1 MTVKSAMNLF
11 RDVQVAQEFQ
21 QMAAEGYLDMALEVY
36 GTLYVQGGERHY
48 LLSANEGH
56 LIDLWEA
63 QIDNGVAP
71 FPLETL
77 TKTCHV
83 PVGEKEAMLHTLKLE
98 LAHKLQH
105 TYPAAFCDLFSRFAE
120 TEGDDQ
126 AVPLL
131 KKMCKKTVNMFSQD
145 MLTEVEGLARLAY
158 RRKSLF
164 RASYDIFQRWAARE
178 RENFADDIIAK
189 DRLQKS
195 WYTLS
200 YLDAAG
206 NIKRLTNAR
215 KEWVYH
221 KRIQLERE
229 GRILAPIYAKTY
241 WYNTQTDMDDV
252 RERHIDC
259 CESLMGEVY
268 MKAVAKLVALPS
280 VIDGRAFGEAV
291 ATCEAKFGPDATR
304 VFRYYGEVWRVD

>member
-1 MTVKSAMNLF
+1 MTVKSAMSLF

-21 QMAAEGYLDMALEVY
+21 QMAAEGYLDMALETY

-56 LIDLWEA
+56 LIDLWDN
-63 QIDNGVAP
+63 QIKDGMAP

-83 PVGEKEAMLHTLKLE
+83 PLGEKETMLHTLKLE
-98 LAHKLQH
+98 LARKLQG
-105 TYPAAFCDLFSRFAE
+105 TYPTAFCECFSRFAE
-120 TEGDDQ
+120 IEGDDQ

-145 MLTEVEGLARLAY
+145 MLTAVEGLAILAY
-158 RRKSLF
+158 RRKSLS
-164 RASYDIFQRWAARE
+164 RASYEIFQTWAARE
-178 RENFADDIIAK
+178 QENFADDIIAK

-221 KRIQLERE
+221 KRIQLEQE
-229 GRILAPIYAKTY
+229 GRILAPPYAKTY
-241 WYNTQTDMDDV
+241 WYNTQSHIDDL
-252 RERHIDC
+252 RERHIEH

-268 MKAVAKLVALPS
+268 MKAVANLASLPS
-280 VIDGRAFGEAV
+280 VIDGRTFGEAV
-291 ATCEAKFGPDATR
+291 VTCEAQFGPAAGQ
-304 VFRYYGEVWRVD
+304 VLRYYGEIWRVH